1 MQVGYLSLNKDENS
15 NIKHLKEVQS
25 AKGMK
30 KSLSC
35 HLFELF
41 CPNDSWRC
49 LKTFFVFW
57 KDATP
62 CCVTAVP
69 LCTFPSKAAI
79 QHAPCLL
86 PSYKNSFE
94 RNAFAWIESLLTW
107 EVELADPVADTAKE
121 DDPGN
126 CRCPCVTGRPLNQ
139 VIWLTVFAAIC
150 FGLLWSGH
158 KRLHQKLRCRAYVGG
173 LSHYRHRVLKCLP
186 ASDLWREKLGWTLRN
201 SVCLLN

>member
-1 MQVGYLSLNKDENS
+1 
-15 NIKHLKEVQS
+15 
-25 AKGMK
+25 MK

-35 HLFELF
+35 HLFEFF
-41 CPNDSWRC
+41 CPNNMAAKDVCSLIFC
-49 LKTFFVFW
+49 SE
-57 KDATP
+57 KDATS
-62 CCVTAVP
+62 CCVIAVP

-107 EVELADPVADTAKE
+107 EVELADPVAYTAKE

-126 CRCPCVTGRPLNQ
+126 CRCPCVSGRPLNQ

-150 FGLLWSGH
+150 FGLLWSSH
-158 KRLHQKLRCRAYVGG
+158 RRVHQKLKCRASVGG
-173 LSHYRHRVLKCLP
+173 LLHYRHRVVKRLP
-186 ASDLWREKLGWTLRN
+186 ASDLWTEKLSWTLA
-201 SVCLLN
+201 